1 MDKIHIEQLELLSLI
16 GVYDWER
23 KNKQRLLVDIE
34 LQADLSVAAKTDN
47 VNDTLNYAQVSQE
60 VIDIAKQSDFK
71 LIEALAS
78 HLVDCI
84 LQTFP
89 LVNVV
94 KLKLSKPD
102 ILANAQNVAV
112 EFSRGRVD

>member
-1 MDKIHIEQLELLSLI
+1 MDKIHIEQLEVLSLI

-23 KNKQRLLVDIE
+23 KYKQRLLVDIE
-34 LQADLSVAAKTDN
+34 LQADLFIAAQSDN
-47 VNDTLNYAQVSQE
+47 VEDTLNYAQVAQT
-60 VIDIAKQSDFK
+60 VIEIAKQSEFK

-89 LVNVV
+89 LVKIV

-112 EFSRGRVD
+112 EFCRGRVD